1 MGSQE
6 WGGKAQGSSL
16 SCGSGH
22 DRAMW
27 SPRAKE
33 HRNNLWAT
41 IPIGTMKQD
50 NPGHWS
56 YGTVGKQ
63 MATVA
68 VLENSGSHRKS
79 HKCW

>member
-33 HRNNLWAT
+33 HRNNL
-41 IPIGTMKQD
+41 GH
-50 NPGHWS
+50 NPYRNNEAGQPWP
-56 YGTVGKQ
+56 
-63 MATVA
+63 
-68 VLENSGSHRKS
+68 LEL
-79 HKCW
+79 